1 MSELSPAILAWSAR
15 QYIASL
21 VPLVRMSATKLRLS
35 RSLSLVSKEHSLLV
49 TMKFG
54 SIVLIAA
61 AAGFAVAAPAKRAS
75 VFQWFGSNESGAEF
89 GENTIPGSYVC
100 CASERSILLLT
111 TSRGKNSSSRTLLQS
126 AH

>member
-75 VFQWFGSNESGAEF
+75 VFQCWF
-89 GENTIPGSYVC
+89 PVVK
-100 CASERSILLLT
+100 LD
-111 TSRGKNSSSRTLLQS
+111 
-126 AH
+126 